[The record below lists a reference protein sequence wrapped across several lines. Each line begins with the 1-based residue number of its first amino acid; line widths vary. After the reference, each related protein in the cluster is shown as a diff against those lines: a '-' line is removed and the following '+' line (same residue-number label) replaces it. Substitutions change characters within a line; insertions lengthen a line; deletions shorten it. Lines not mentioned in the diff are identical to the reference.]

1 MGDPWE
7 LIRNPGYL
15 VDGSLLQD
23 LKALYNAFRPF
34 RSYLVS

>member
-15 VDGSLLQD
+15 VDGSLLQN
-23 LKALYNAFRPF
+23 LKALNNAFRSF
-34 RSYLVS
+34 SSYLVS